1 MKENKIKE
9 LYEYCEKYNL
19 TEKEKEELSE
29 YIDIVI
35 KETEELQNK
44 INLKNIVNLIKNI
57 ELFKGKEND
66 NKKNS

>member
-9 LYEYCEKYNL
+9 LYDYCEKYNL

-44 INLKNIVNLIKNI
+44 INLNSIVNLIKNI
-57 ELFKGKEND
+57 ELFKGTEND